1 MCSFKVFVFFALAS
15 MLVLSHFATAIPSL
29 PSEVD
34 LDETPEEIVDDQRPP
49 ESLANSLD
57 EMPVEVSKANPF
69 VTEELGKCAKLN
81 EYCEDGQKCC
91 RHLRCWA
98 YYRILV
104 QSVTAPETNR
114 ILFPIIFYIFYFYA
128 SKYKILDTYNVSSH

>member
-57 EMPVEVSKANPF
+57 EMPVEVIFSLAFMVILAHFATAKPS
-69 VTEELGKCAKLN
+69 VSYDVGLDEILPEKLGQCVDIYEFCTNRK
-81 EYCEDGQKCC
+81 KCC
-91 RHLRCWA
+91 PPYTCKPF
-98 YYRILV
+98 YRSPDLC
-104 QSVTAPETNR
+104 QR
-114 ILFPIIFYIFYFYA
+114 
-128 SKYKILDTYNVSSH
+128 K